1 MVQNYSPGCFQ
12 TLFCPFS
19 SQQIA
24 SRVNFY
30 FISLRFLNLLVAPLL
45 PPLPCL
51 PLFLFSLPIF
61 HSRHA
66 RHDFYRA
73 IGAKKCF
80 TEFLRVDFFALAYVG
95 KNNWKLFTMH
105 IILLLLLFVLHLL
118 FAFVLLHLQ
127 K

>member
-1 MVQNYSPGCFQ
+1 MLPNIVLPVLVSINRESRELLLYYFEVFESISC
-12 TLFCPFS
+12 S
-19 SQQIA
+19 S
-24 SRVNFY
+24 S
-30 FISLRFLNLLVAPLL
+30 SSSSS
-45 PPLPCL
+45 L

-73 IGAKKCF
+73 IWAKKCF